1 MLAVEAT
8 FPAGAAAGR
17 CHGNSDPD
25 CVGAGAGVDVDAGAV
40 GINPPCGGAL
50 VVEASCARQ
59 DFRNCGQVAPPVVRA
74 AFAACHCALRPLVE
88 DKKPTIRDFPKPQ
101 DYAISSKRSANCF
114 NPRCAQVSMLRPVSA
129 PDRGGRATALTYPI
143 VAISLQAE
151 RLSAFLKESGLNDSV
166 KGSVPSHQLSGHS
179 PSALFTCQTRQASVG
194 SDEQNQ

>member
-17 CHGNSDPD
+17 CHGNIDPD

-40 GINPPCGGAL
+40 GINPPCGGGACRRGEL
-50 VVEASCARQ
+50 RPARFQELWPGCAARCP
-59 DFRNCGQVAPPVVRA
+59 RRLCGLPLL
-74 AFAACHCALRPLVE
+74 LRPLVE
-88 DKKPTIRDFPKPQ
+88 DKKPTIRDVPKPQ
-101 DYAISSKRSANCF
+101 DYAISSKRSANWF

-129 PDRGGRATALTYPI
+129 PDRGGRATALTHPI
-143 VAISLQAE
+143 VSISLQGE
-151 RLSAFLKESGLNDSV
+151 RLSHFLKESGLNDSV